1 MNVSWKAD
9 GKTRPTVL
17 VEVPFATRRF
27 RSEKCSL
34 TEITFA
40 ERKLPTNAKVFSTR
54 GAPRTLLSQILKFSL
69 PPKSRM
75 KIRLLMKMCL
85 PSKCRTPISEF
96 RSDCAI
102 NRRCAQVYHC
112 LRRRVLVFGMRQRRM
127 RLCRRFVELS
137 GHIPRVL
144 LTSHEP
150 IFVNEG
156 DTKFRSCRR
165 ANRWA
170 RLPGPARERTLPV
183 PEVPRVLPRCR
194 KHHLR
199 ERQEMTDSTFR
210 TASADVLQ
218 SHAFMSCFEDRS
230 RNPQPGDFQ
239 DSTGRT
245 TTRGSVLR
253 SSVLASCQTSR
264 HIDLQVMEE
273 CVYERGV
280 AIAQG
285 VLKAGKSHTKL

>member
-17 VEVPFATRRF
+17 VEVPFATRGF

-112 LRRRVLVFGMRQRRM
+112 LRRRVLVFGMRQRRIHF
-127 RLCRRFVELS
+127 L
-137 GHIPRVL
+137 
-144 LTSHEP
+144 
-150 IFVNEG
+150 
-156 DTKFRSCRR
+156 
-165 ANRWA
+165 AW
-170 RLPGPARERTLPV
+170 
-183 PEVPRVLPRCR
+183 
-194 KHHLR
+194 
-199 ERQEMTDSTFR
+199 R
-210 TASADVLQ
+210 TAKV
-218 SHAFMSCFEDRS
+218 E
-230 RNPQPGDFQ
+230 PGILKL
-239 DSTGRT
+239 RPLLALRVYT
-245 TTRGSVLR
+245 TP
-253 SSVLASCQTSR
+253 
-264 HIDLQVMEE
+264 
-273 CVYERGV
+273 VYEYR
-280 AIAQG
+280 IIFY
-285 VLKAGKSHTKL
+285 